1 MNAVIVEKSSGCLIA
16 SRDVHSLSYQIAA
29 VEPDVLAVR
38 PGRISRYEIGQIPEE
53 PPPDPKLAPV
63 FTL

>member
-1 MNAVIVEKSSGCLIA
+1 MSAVVVEKSSGCVIA
-16 SRDVHSLSYQIAA
+16 SREIHSLSYQIAA
-29 VEPDVLAVR
+29 VEPVVLAVR
-38 PGRISRYEIGQIPEE
+38 PGRILRYEIGQIPEE

>member
-1 MNAVIVEKSSGCLIA
+1 MKTVVVEKSSVCVIA
-16 SRDVHSLSYQIAA
+16 SRDIHNFYQIAA
-29 VEPDVLAVR
+29 VEPVVLAVR
-38 PGRISRYEIGQIPEE
+38 PGRILRYEIGQIPEE